1 MSYNPDYSNNCLK
14 THKTPQHHMTS
25 DIKIVPLGAGQ
36 DVGRSCVLVSM
47 GGKNIM
53 FDCGMHMGYQDER
66 RFPDFS
72 YICQPGGATDV
83 IDCLIISH
91 FHLDHCGSLP
101 YFTEKFGYNGP
112 LIMTAPTRAI
122 APILLEDYRK
132 ITVDRLVCYYKLLT
146 SINT

>member
-1 MSYNPDYSNNCLK
+1 
-14 THKTPQHHMTS
+14 
-25 DIKIVPLGAGQ
+25 
-36 DVGRSCVLVSM
+36 
-47 GGKNIM
+47 M